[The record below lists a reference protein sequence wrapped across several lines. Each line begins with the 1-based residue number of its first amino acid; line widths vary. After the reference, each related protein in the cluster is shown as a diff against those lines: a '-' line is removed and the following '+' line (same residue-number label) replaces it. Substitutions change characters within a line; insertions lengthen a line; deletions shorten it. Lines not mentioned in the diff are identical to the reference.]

1 MLADAREVKRAGF
14 TDCDMQVRQG
24 PTHDMDAQTTSTRR
38 MGPAGSANWLA
49 MLDGAEDILR
59 EEGYAALTSRAVA
72 ERIGVKQR
80 LVYYYFA
87 TMDDL
92 IVETFRRLSV
102 RELER
107 MDRVLA
113 APKPLHEL
121 WDVLMHTTDARLIS
135 EFMAL
140 ANRSDGLK
148 AEVIAFIERSRALQ
162 VKALTAALAARG
174 RDTAIAPVGLI
185 MLATSAALS
194 MTREAEL
201 GVTAGHAEI
210 GAAIGAFLADIE
222 RA

>member
-1 MLADAREVKRAGF
+1 MNG
-14 TDCDMQVRQG
+14 
-24 PTHDMDAQTTSTRR
+24 AQLTSTRR
-38 MGPAGSANWLA
+38 MGPAGSANWHA

-92 IVETFRRLSV
+92 IVETFRRLSA

-107 MDRVLA
+107 MRRVSE
-113 APKPLHEL
+113 APQPLREL
-121 WDVLMHTTDARLIS
+121 WDVCIHTTDARLIS

-140 ANRSDGLK
+140 ANRSEGLK
-148 AEVIAFIERSRALQ
+148 AEVVVFIERSRAIQ
-162 VKALTAALAARG
+162 MEALTAALKASG
-174 RDTAIAPVGLI
+174 RETRIAPVGLV

-194 MTREAEL
+194 MNREAEL
-201 GVTAGHAEI
+201 GVDLGHAEI
-210 GAAIGAFLADIE
+210 AAAIGSFLLEMEAD
-222 RA
+222 

>member
-1 MLADAREVKRAGF
+1 
-14 TDCDMQVRQG
+14 
-24 PTHDMDAQTTSTRR
+24 MDAQTTTTRR

-107 MDRVLA
+107 MRQMA
-113 APKPLHEL
+113 ATPRPLHEL
-121 WDVLMHTTDARLIS
+121 WDVLIRTTDARLVS

-140 ANRSDGLK
+140 ANRSEGLRV
-148 AEVIAFIERSRALQ
+148 EVVAFIEQSRAIQ
-162 VKALTAALAARG
+162 VETLTAALAAKGRG
-174 RDTAIAPVGLI
+174 AGMAPDGLVL
-185 MLATSAALS
+185 LATSAALTL
-194 MTREAEL
+194 TREAEL
-201 GVTAGHAEI
+201 GVMAGHAELA
-210 GAAIGAFLADIE
+210 GAIGAFLREIE
-222 RA
+222 D

>member
-1 MLADAREVKRAGF
+1 
-14 TDCDMQVRQG
+14 
-24 PTHDMDAQTTSTRR
+24 MDAQTTTTRR

-107 MDRVLA
+107 MRQIA
-113 APKPLHEL
+113 ATPRPLHEL
-121 WDVLMHTTDARLIS
+121 WDVLITTTDARLIT
-135 EFMAL
+135 EFTAL
-140 ANRSDGLK
+140 ANRSEGLRV
-148 AEVIAFIERSRALQ
+148 EVIAFIEQSRAIQ
-162 VKALTAALAARG
+162 VEALTAALKAKG
-174 RDTAIAPVGLI
+174 RDTAIAPIGLVL
-185 MLATSAALS
+185 LATSAALS
-194 MTREAEL
+194 LTREAEL
-201 GVTAGHAEI
+201 GVTAGHVELA
-210 GAAIGAFLADIE
+210 GAIGAFLREVED
-222 RA
+222 

>member
-1 MLADAREVKRAGF
+1 
-14 TDCDMQVRQG
+14 
-24 PTHDMDAQTTSTRR
+24 MDAQTTTTRR

-72 ERIGVKQR
+72 DRIGVKQR

-107 MDRVLA
+107 MRRMLA
-113 APKPLHEL
+113 EPRPLHEL
-121 WDVLMHTTDARLIS
+121 WDVLIHTTDARLIT
-135 EFMAL
+135 EFTAL
-140 ANRSDGLK
+140 ANRSEGLR
-148 AEVIAFIERSRALQ
+148 AEVIDFIEQSRAIQ
-162 VKALTAALAARG
+162 VEALTAALKAKGRG
-174 RDTAIAPVGLI
+174 TQIAPVGLV

-194 MTREAEL
+194 LTREAEL
-201 GVTAGHAEI
+201 GVSAGHAEVA
-210 GAAIGAFLADIE
+210 GAIGAFLRE
-222 RA
+222 VEG